1 MNYVYLLFFL
11 FLFLFLFFFLFL
23 WDTLRAIIGNND
35 ATQCIGIIGATEV
48 CMWFSRSGL
57 ADDDIIISEWQ
68 IRSNQLS

>member
-1 MNYVYLLFFL
+1 MFIFYFFY
-11 FLFLFLFFFLFL
+11 FYFYFYFFFLFL

>member
-1 MNYVYLLFFL
+1 MFIFYFFY
-11 FLFLFLFFFLFL
+11 FYFFFLFL